1 MTPELHA
8 AVMALT
14 PAEKYQLIDDIQASI
29 PDDHDE
35 PWADALLAEL
45 ERRTALSAA
54 DPSRLLTW
62 EQVKA
67 NILARHAA
75 RHGR

>member
-14 PAEKYQLIDDIQASI
+14 PAEKYQLIDDIQISI
-29 PDDHDE
+29 PEDAAE
-35 PWADALLAEL
+35 PWADALYAEIQRRM
-45 ERRTALSAA
+45 ERLRANPETA
-54 DPSRLLTW
+54 LTW

-67 NILARHAA
+67 NILARHA
-75 RHGR
+75 R